1 MLTSGFGYGPIKR
14 VRFGGDR
21 GVFASLMGFCS
32 SHVVRKGPKLLAF
45 LVVFLVLSFTV
56 LRFVAQELSQA
67 AAGTTKAVWH
77 WHTGESWDAS
87 KERIARENMLG
98 YGEDGLGD
106 FRIVV
111 FGERDIA
118 TPISKEKRDNAA
130 LSWTDVMCEE
140 VRQRRIL
147 ALMAS

>member
-1 MLTSGFGYGPIKR
+1 MFSNGFGYSSWKR
-14 VRFGGDR
+14 PRFGESGTLLP
-21 GVFASLMGFCS
+21 SLMACFS
-32 SHVVRKGPKLLAF
+32 SRVVRGGPKLLVYI
-45 LVVFLVLSFTV
+45 VVSLVLSFTV
-56 LRFVAQELSQA
+56 LRFVVQELSQA
-67 AAGTTKAVWH
+67 ASGTTKAVWH

-87 KERIARENMLG
+87 KERIQMENMLG